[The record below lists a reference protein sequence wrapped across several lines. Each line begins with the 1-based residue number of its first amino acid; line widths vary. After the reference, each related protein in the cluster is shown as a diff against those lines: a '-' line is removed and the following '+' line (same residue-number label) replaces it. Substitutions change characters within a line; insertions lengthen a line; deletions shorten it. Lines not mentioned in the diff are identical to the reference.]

1 MARKTTAWKTKGMS
15 KDSSVSAFNAE
26 YSFEN
31 RNLRLSTVE
40 GNTQMSWVN
49 ERGTKLIVPQVMEN
63 TEDGY
68 TWDVQEIKG
77 IVIGTAIINHHL
89 VVFTTGTDDGF
100 DYIYVFK
107 YFGTTMA
114 GRILYKGH
122 LNFSAEHPL
131 ETLVSYEA
139 ENIQKVYWTDGIN
152 QPRMVN
158 IVVSPSKVAK
168 WLESGNNSIFDF
180 ISELILKEKVT
191 VKKILGGNGTFA
203 PGVIQYA
210 FTYYYMNGQ
219 ESNIFYTTPLLYTS
233 HKDRGAAPN
242 DVVDNAFEIT
252 VSNVDTNFD
261 YIRIYSIQ
269 RMTLND
275 TPYVKRIQDISLS
288 NIKDNKV
295 TYLDTGHSGDS
306 VDPTELLY
314 KGGDTICAET
324 MEQKDNTLF
333 FGNIKRN
340 APKLDNTTIEEV
352 QKNVSIEC
360 SSRRFFPAYEK
371 ANAYTYGNQ
380 LTSYDDNGNSVS
392 CAGFKR
398 GDYYRCGIQFQH
410 KTGKWSEPIFIDDKQ
425 QIGINAWQD
434 IVPREITELDFV
446 SHTGKTYIEVP
457 TFKGSLSKEV
467 ADILRNEYGYLKARA
482 VVVFPGPQDR
492 MTLCQGVVCPTMYT
506 DEHRGNTSEDAS
518 IYEMGDLYA
527 QSSWFFRP
535 QSFAYSNPSLISNNG
550 SVWPIGQSSERPD
563 GSLSTLNYM
572 EREMG
577 GGIPVDGDAW
587 DPSLCRT
594 IEIQG
599 CYEDKNKF
607 KIDRDFVTFHS
618 PDIEFD
624 KNLWAVD
631 YTNLKCKAA
640 GFVRFKNTLSDILI
654 QTETPTISNA
664 GGGFQHKSFNM
675 KGCYGIVSGLF
686 YDDFIV
692 DEIEEKD
699 ITDPGKFGPYNKEV
713 SSLKWMVYLWNKSG
727 SLNNDITRTNGT
739 TRTAE
744 LQKKIISNLRYAETF
759 YEKYDGNPVK
769 TLEGSPQVYTSDV
782 ASLIKID
789 DKLYQGNIDT
799 VLMPDYPDGM
809 LFAFDE
815 PDKPWNYLKD
825 FASLVADT
833 PFESKTYWK
842 TSYKNSDEEATD
854 DKGRLYKWATKD
866 PITEAVSSPQWWK
879 RNTVIGD
886 SVFELSVKKE
896 IVRMKYKSTPHLAM
910 KVSKNTPFTWS
921 KNELGMDVGIL
932 PIAEIGRTIV
942 PEQLFGGTSPDA
954 LRENTWLP
962 CGEPVSLDE
971 TVTVD
976 NKEVVQFDYSYGDT
990 YYQRWDCLK
999 TYAFNPD
1006 DINQVVE
1013 IGSFMLETRVNID
1026 GRYDRNRGQKS
1037 NLYMSPTN
1045 FNLINQ
1051 VYSQTNNFFSY
1062 KITPTEE
1069 DEPNVYP
1076 NYITWSRAKEPG
1088 ADVDLWTNVTLG
1100 ATLALDGDKGEVR
1113 AIRRLN
1119 DQLIAFQDSGISN
1132 ILYNENVQISSTQ
1145 GVPIELANSGK
1156 VQGKRYLTDTV
1167 GCSNK
1172 WSIVTTPSGLYFMD
1186 SNEKSI
1192 YLFNGQLHNI
1202 SVAAGFNVWAKNNIP
1217 SAIYRWTPLWGNGC
1231 FIGQYD
1237 KISQDILFINKDI
1250 AVAYSEKF
1258 QTFTSFYDY
1267 GSAPFLCNLDD
1278 IGVWVK
1284 GSDNISK
1291 LWQHHAGEYC
1301 RFFGVDKP
1309 YSTILVGNPE
1319 PFTDKIFTNLELRA
1333 NIEGDGLYKKL
1344 DGTFTPITPF
1354 DTVEIW
1360 NDYQHGIAIIGN
1372 KQSHD
1377 AMAHHKK
1384 DRTASIK
1391 RKDRIWRLDIPRDN
1405 ALIDKDKESSMGITR
1420 FTVKPLDRIRNPWAY
1435 IKLQKEASIS
1445 SVAMSKIEIHDII
1458 MTYFN

>member
-1 MARKTTAWKTKGMS
+1 MARKITAWKTKGMS

-63 TEDGY
+63 AEDGY

-107 YFGTTMA
+107 YFGTVMA

-180 ISELILKEKVT
+180 ISELTLKEKVT

-252 VSNVDTNFD
+252 VNNVDTNFD

-324 MEQKDNTLF
+324 IEQKDNTLF

-340 APKLDNTTIEEV
+340 APKLDNATIEEV
-352 QKNVSIEC
+352 QKSVSIEC

-380 LTSYDDNGNSVS
+380 LTSYDENGNSVS

-434 IVPREITELDFV
+434 IVPREITELDFNTH
-446 SHTGKTYIEVP
+446 SGKIYIEVP

-467 ADILRNEYGYLKARA
+467 ADTLRNEYGYLKARA

-527 QSSWFFRP
+527 QSSWFFRS
-535 QSFAYSNPSLISNNG
+535 QSPDSPKNIDNNG
-550 SVWPIGQSSERPD
+550 SVWPTGQ
-563 GSLSTLNYM
+563 GTLNYM
-572 EREMG
+572 ERTMKDR
-577 GGIPVDGDAW
+577 IPVPGVPW
-587 DPSLCRT
+587 NPINSRS
-594 IEIQG
+594 IEVQG

-607 KIDRDFVTFHS
+607 KVDREFVTLHS
-618 PDIEFD
+618 PDVEFD

-631 YTNLKCKAA
+631 YSSLKCRVA
-640 GFVRFKNTLSDILI
+640 GYIRFTNTLSDIII

-675 KGCYGIVSGLF
+675 KECRGIVSGLF

-692 DEIEEKD
+692 DDMKED
-699 ITDPGKFGPYNKEV
+699 VDLNDPGKFRAYNKEKSPV
-713 SSLKWMVYLWNKSG
+713 KWMVYLWNKSG
-727 SLNNDITRTNGT
+727 SLNNDFIRPNGT

-744 LQKKIISNLRYAETF
+744 LQKKIISNLRYADTF
-759 YEKYDGNPVK
+759 YENYDNTSIK
-769 TLEGSPQVYTSDV
+769 TIEGSAQVYTSDV
-782 ASLIKID
+782 ASLIKVD
-789 DKLYQGNIDT
+789 NKLYQGNIDT
-799 VLMPDYPDGM
+799 VLMPDAPDGM
-809 LFAFDE
+809 LLACDRPYVEGTYFAD
-815 PDKPWNYLKD
+815 
-825 FASLVADT
+825 
-833 PFESKTYWK
+833 SKFSTAFTSNNYWK
-842 TSYKNSDEEATD
+842 LTYKGEEAEATD
-854 DKGRLYKWATKD
+854 YTGALWEGKLNSNRSGCEWTQRYV
-866 PITEAVSSPQWWK
+866 EF
-879 RNTVIGD
+879 GD
-886 SVFELSVKKE
+886 EFSDLAIKKE

-910 KVSKNTPFTWS
+910 RVSENTTFDWV
-921 KNELGMDVGIL
+921 KLEYGNLVGIL

-971 TVTVD
+971 TVTVN

-1013 IGSFMLETRVNID
+1013 IGSFMLETRMNID

-1192 YLFNGQLHNI
+1192 YLFNGQLRNI
-1202 SVAAGFNVWAKNNIP
+1202 SVTAGFNVWTKNNIP
-1217 SAIYRWTPLWGNGC
+1217 SAIYRWTPLWNNGC

-1237 KISQDILFINKDI
+1237 KISQDILFINKDT

-1301 RFFGVDKP
+1301 RFFGIDKP

-1333 NIEGDGLYKKL
+1333 NIEGDGLYRKL

-1372 KQSHD
+1372 RQSHD

-1435 IKLQKEASIS
+1435 IKLQKEASVS